1 MNFWLILFAIQA
13 LCSVVV
19 LLREPKR
26 DRRYDG
32 DKLLYRN

>member
-1 MNFWLILFAIQA
+1 MTFWLILFAAQV

-19 LLREPKR
+19 LLREPKE

-32 DKLLYRN
+32 DKLFYRN